1 LDEFICKI
9 CGMHIETTGGPHKGI
24 VLEWLDDGK
33 NFREKLKDYKCVDC
47 RVEEERT
54 KPDNEKQLYM

>member
-1 LDEFICKI
+1 
-9 CGMHIETTGGPHKGI
+9 MHIETTGGPHKGI